1 MSVVSFNWVASIA
14 VNLPQIIR
22 WTKKNSPAEVKIPI
36 KMCFCECKWKMFRQM
51 EQHRGSTSPCCSCR
65 AKSVQHSWNDRKD
78 DEPLN
83 HFSSHKEK
91 KPQNPVS
98 ADWLL
103 LFPLGCRAAEANRFR
118 RDESGK
124 TAALIP
130 QTGKTINLPC
140 FLHDVDC
147 TDQKLGYGEPLW
159 NFDAIILSVTHRF
172 FVSMPG
178 SDASCFASWSSGS
191 KSSWSFS
198 KSICVVNQWGKRDCV
213 CFISCQTYIS
223 VIKLE
228 LILFIRIILDIY
240 SNAKIFFTE
249 VTVFVWADCSFNGA
263 YYTIIIYSSSI
274 FFLLD
279 SWRAPLHDS
288 QLKIILVQHFSS
300 CSVWNKPF
308 QLSSNN

>member
-1 MSVVSFNWVASIA
+1 
-14 VNLPQIIR
+14 
-22 WTKKNSPAEVKIPI
+22 
-36 KMCFCECKWKMFRQM
+36 MCFCECKWKMFRQM
-51 EQHRGSTSPCCSCR
+51 EQHKGSTSPCCSCR

-83 HFSSHKEK
+83 HFSSHK
-91 KPQNPVS
+91 
-98 ADWLL
+98 
-103 LFPLGCRAAEANRFR
+103 
-118 RDESGK
+118 GK
-124 TAALIP
+124 TSKPSFRWLAAFIP
-130 QTGKTINLPC
+130 SWMQSGRGKPVQEGRVWENCCTHPANWPNHQLAMLSAWC
-140 FLHDVDC
+140 WLHWPKIRVWRATVKFWC
-147 TDQKLGYGEPLW
+147 NY
-159 NFDAIILSVTHRF
+159 IICDTSFF

-178 SDASCFASWSSGS
+178 SDASCFASWRSGS

-198 KSICVVNQWGKRDCV
+198 KSICAVNQWGKRDCV

-223 VIKLE
+223 EIKLE

-249 VTVFVWADCSFNGA
+249 VTIFLWA
-263 YYTIIIYSSSI
+263 YYSIIIYSSSI

>member
-1 MSVVSFNWVASIA
+1 MD
-14 VNLPQIIR
+14 
-22 WTKKNSPAEVKIPI
+22 KKTSPAEVKIPI

-103 LFPLGCRAAEANRFR
+103 LFPLGCRAAEANQFR

-130 QTGKTINLPC
+130 QTGQTINLPC

-172 FVSMPG
+172 LFQCLAVTLV
-178 SDASCFASWSSGS
+178 ASPAGDLEASRVGLLVNQYVWLTSEEKETAFAS
-191 KSSWSFS
+191 
-198 KSICVVNQWGKRDCV
+198 
-213 CFISCQTYIS
+213 
-223 VIKLE
+223 
-228 LILFIRIILDIY
+228 
-240 SNAKIFFTE
+240 
-249 VTVFVWADCSFNGA
+249 
-263 YYTIIIYSSSI
+263 
-274 FFLLD
+274 
-279 SWRAPLHDS
+279 
-288 QLKIILVQHFSS
+288 
-300 CSVWNKPF
+300 
-308 QLSSNN
+308 